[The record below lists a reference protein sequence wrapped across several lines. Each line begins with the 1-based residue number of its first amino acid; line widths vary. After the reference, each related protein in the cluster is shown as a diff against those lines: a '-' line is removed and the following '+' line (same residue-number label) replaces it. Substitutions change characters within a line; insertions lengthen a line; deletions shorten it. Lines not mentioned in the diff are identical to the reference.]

1 MTTFNWKIN
10 QLERSTADDYVLVVH
25 YGVDAVDGEF
35 SKGAYGTLSFD
46 PETMP
51 ASVDFDSLTEEVV
64 MGWVFSKVE
73 QEVVEAQLEA
83 VIADMKE
90 PKVAV
95 GMPWVER
102 AAAQAVVDATPDEV
116 IEAA

>member
-35 SKGAYGTLSFD
+35 SKGAYGTVSFN

-51 ASVDFDSLTEEVV
+51 ASTDFDSLTEEVV
-64 MGWVFSKVE
+64 MGWVLSKVD
-73 QEVVEAQLEA
+73 QDVVESQLEA
-83 VIADMKE
+83 VIAEMKE
-90 PKVAV
+90 PSVVA
-95 GMPWVER
+95 GMPWASIV
-102 AAAQAVVDATPDEV
+102 ATGGYRG
-116 IEAA
+116 